1 MKENVLNSAK
11 QTADVVDL
19 SLVLDAQG
27 NFFFEVMY
35 EGNILSRQPLPDKK
49 PLWIVYEGFLIA
61 LEDAPSPLLW
71 AAAME
76 YCAEIRVENDC
87 ATPGEDHLWA
97 KFRNE
102 DLGEK
107 FNALA
112 EYLGGKPLLLTER
125 YWSSTFKNYF
135 AGGCVWCWTYL
146 SCGYTGYSKGYPPA
160 WVRPVVRLPQ

>member
-1 MKENVLNSAK
+1 
-11 QTADVVDL
+11 
-19 SLVLDAQG
+19 
-27 NFFFEVMY
+27 MY

>member
-11 QTADVVDL
+11 QSADAVDL

-87 ATPGEDHLWA
+87 ATPGETIYGRNSAMRIWVRNLMLWQSI
-97 KFRNE
+97 
-102 DLGEK
+102 
-107 FNALA
+107 LA
-112 EYLGGKPLLLTER
+112 ENLC
-125 YWSSTFKNYF
+125 S
-135 AGGCVWCWTYL
+135 
-146 SCGYTGYSKGYPPA
+146 
-160 WVRPVVRLPQ
+160 